1 MGSTSSSIDNKK
13 KKEDKPS
20 QALFK
25 PPYLPNLKDS
35 VIIETQLSN
44 LEEQFTKTV
53 PKPGL

>member
-13 KKEDKPS
+13 KKEDKPR

-25 PPYLPNLKDS
+25 PSYLPNLKDL

-44 LEEQFTKTV
+44 LEGQSTETV